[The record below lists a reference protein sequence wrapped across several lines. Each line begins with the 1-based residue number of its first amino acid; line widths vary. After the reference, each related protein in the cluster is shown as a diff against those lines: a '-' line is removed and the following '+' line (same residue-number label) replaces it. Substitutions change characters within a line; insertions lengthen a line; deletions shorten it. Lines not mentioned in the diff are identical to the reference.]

1 MLASELLSN
10 SMKSNI
16 QLNCHLPTFDE
27 KSLQRLAQK
36 FAKTDADRRALMR
49 LLRDQDELLDLIDRA
64 DWQSYIT
71 AEREHLDDALC
82 CYCIVRK
89 QLMASG
95 ICSRKTAI
103 YLSNIWCNY
112 RESGLLPQ
120 SKREHSPFIETMEIL
135 RELNFVKGYEKFELL
150 AMSGNY
156 YLFLMAF
163 FEGYFREIEAQKNVP
178 MAYYSAFARIAY
190 RAASDHGLSEEF
202 ALTEVYENLADK
214 FEVIKDALSSAKLE
228 QYAQAGNP

>member
-1 MLASELLSN
+1 MNQS
-10 SMKSNI
+10 I
-16 QLNCHLPTFDE
+16 PLNCCLPNFDKE
-27 KSLQRLAQK
+27 SLQRLAKK
-36 FAKTDADRRALMR
+36 FAKTEADRHALLR
-49 LLRDQDELLDLIDRA
+49 LLQDPEECLYLLDRT
-64 DWQSYIT
+64 DWQAYVALDNI
-71 AEREHLDDALC
+71 HLDDALY
-82 CYCIVRK
+82 CYTMVRK
-89 QLMASG
+89 QLLTSG
-95 ICSRKTAI
+95 IESQKTAI

-120 SKREHSPFIETMEIL
+120 SGRDQSPFIETMEIL

-214 FEVIKDALSSAKLE
+214 FEVIKDALSNAKLE
-228 QYAQAGNP
+228 QYAHAGNP

>member
-1 MLASELLSN
+1 MN
-10 SMKSNI
+10 QNI
-16 QLNCHLPTFDE
+16 PLNCCLPEFED
-27 KSLQRLAQK
+27 KSLRRLAQK
-36 FAKTDADRRALMR
+36 FSKTAADRNALLR
-49 LLRDQDELLDLIDRA
+49 LLQDPEECLNLLDRT
-64 DWQSYIT
+64 DWQAHVALDS
-71 AEREHLDDALC
+71 ANLDDALY
-82 CYCIVRK
+82 CYTIVRK
-89 QLMASG
+89 QLIASG
-95 ICSRKTAI
+95 IESQKTAI

-120 SKREHSPFIETMEIL
+120 SGRDQSPFIETMEIL

-190 RAASDHGLSEEF
+190 RAASDHGLSQEF

-214 FEVIKDALSSAKLE
+214 FEVIKDALSNAKLE
-228 QYAQAGNP
+228 QYAQIGNT